1 MVFSAAKRRI
11 ARLRFTFFLYEVT
24 FVFIFIFIPLIISIL
39 SLPLIVEK
47 GSILYGILFYVIRV
61 VVIFL
66 GIPLILYL
74 TNLIYESQKR
84 KVILDVDIS
93 PSTGHLKLFKVS
105 KKNYKYQIL
114 YGFLIFFLVFLPIDF
129 FGYLLVPEMIE
140 YQAGVIG
147 GVTGESFIKNTD
159 NYLLSPDYLIFLFS
173 VIIIQTSVSVT
184 EETLARGF
192 LAKRGSEYF
201 FKMSAIMISA
211 LYWGLGH
218 FVYFLDPISRDYP
231 FWFPFVWFIQA
242 FIIGIILALFVEK
255 KKWIL
260 PAIMA
265 HALNNIV
272 SAHTIW
278 NFGQNINFLTT
289 TFLIYIPLFIIG
301 ILFTIV
307 CVLLVWPLSNVK
319 EGLSNGFNMFKTYFK
334 RDSIEKTKGDTLFRV
349 FFDILLGSLIFL
361 MGMLVAI

>member
-1 MVFSAAKRRI
+1 MVFSTAKRRI
-11 ARLRFTFFLYEVT
+11 ARLRFTFFLYEVAL
-24 FVFIFIFIPLIISIL
+24 VFIFIFIILIIPL
-39 SLPLIVEK
+39 FSLPLIIDEE
-47 GSILYGILFYVIRV
+47 SILYGILFYVVRAI
-61 VVIFL
+61 VIFL

-74 TNLIYESQKR
+74 TNLIFESQKK

-93 PSTGHLKLFKVS
+93 PSTGHLKLFKVT

-114 YGFLIFFLVFLPIDF
+114 YGFLIFFLLFLPLDF
-129 FGYLLVPEMIE
+129 FTFLLVPEMIE
-140 YQAGVIG
+140 YQAGVIVG
-147 GVTGESFIKNTD
+147 FPGENFIRSTD
-159 NYLLSPDYLIFLFS
+159 IYLLSPDYLIFLLS
-173 VIIIQTSVSVT
+173 VIIIQISVSFT
-184 EETLARGF
+184 EETLARAF

-201 FKMSAIMISA
+201 FKMSAIMISS

-218 FVYFLDPISRDYP
+218 FAYFLNPLSRDYP
-231 FWFPFVWFIQA
+231 SWFPFIWFVQA
-242 FIIGIILALFVEK
+242 FFIGIILALFVAK

-278 NFGQNINFLTT
+278 SFSQNVNFLTT

-307 CVLLVWPLSNVK
+307 CVLLVWPLSSVK
-319 EGLSNGFNMFKTYFK
+319 TGLSSGIDMFKTYLK
-334 RDSIEKTKGDTLFRV
+334 PERIEKTKGDTVFRV
-349 FFDILLGSLIFL
+349 FFDIFLAFLIFI